1 MRPVLLLCFSSL
13 VAACTSL
20 NVVNVPSQNHNSRVN
35 YLVIHFTS
43 ERFAESLR
51 LLTQPTDNPV
61 SAHYLIPEP
70 DDDTYDRRSLRVH
83 QLVPESRRAWHAGT
97 SFWHGEESLN
107 DRSIGIELVSRSFCS
122 DIDPDI
128 ETPAPENQA
137 CVFHDFSAEQFA
149 LLVRLTAEILERF
162 PEIDP
167 VDVVGHSDIAP
178 DRKVDP
184 GPRFPWRQLYEQ
196 GIGAWYDEETADRYR
211 EQFRQ
216 DLPDIALIQ
225 RALLA
230 YGYRIEETG
239 ENDPQTRFVVR
250 AFQMHFRPS
259 DHSGRIDQETSAI
272 LFALIEKYRPEAKLD
287 ASKQQSANQATPP
300 RNHFLETA

>member
-1 MRPVLLLCFSSL
+1 M
-13 VAACTSL
+13 
-20 NVVNVPSQNHNSRVN
+20 VNAPSQNHNSRVN

-43 ERFAESLR
+43 EHFAESLR
-51 LLTQPTDNPV
+51 LLTQPTARPV

-70 DDDTYDRRSLRVH
+70 DDDTYKRRSLGVH
-83 QLVPESRRAWHAGT
+83 KLVPESRRAWHAGA

-107 DRSIGIELVSRSFCS
+107 NRSIGIELVNRSYCS
-122 DIDPDI
+122 DDDPDI
-128 ETPAPENQA
+128 ETPTPENQS

-149 LLVRLTAEILERF
+149 LLVRLTGEILVRF

-167 VDVVGHSDIAP
+167 VDVVGHADIAP

-196 GIGAWYDEETADRYR
+196 GTGAWYDQETVDRYR
-211 EQFRQ
+211 EQYRH

-250 AFQMHFRPS
+250 AFQMHFRPA
-259 DHSGRIDQETSAI
+259 DHSGQIDAETSAI
-272 LFALIEKYRPEAKLD
+272 LFALLAKYRPEAEFV
-287 ASKQQSANQATPP
+287 ASK
-300 RNHFLETA
+300 L

>member
-13 VAACTSL
+13 VTACTSL
-20 NVVNVPSQNHNSRVN
+20 NMVNAPSQNHNSRVN

-43 ERFAESLR
+43 EHFAESLR
-51 LLTQPTDNPV
+51 LLTQPTARPV

-70 DDDTYDRRSLRVH
+70 DDDTYKRRSLGVH
-83 QLVPESRRAWHAGT
+83 KLVPESRRAWHAGA

-107 DRSIGIELVSRSFCS
+107 DRSIGIELVNRSYCS

-128 ETPAPENQA
+128 ETPAPENQS
-137 CVFHDFSAEQFA
+137 CVFRDFSAEQIA
-149 LLVRLTAEILERF
+149 LLVRLTGEIIERF
-162 PEIDP
+162 PEIDA
-167 VDVVGHSDIAP
+167 VDVVGHSDVAP

-196 GIGAWYDEETADRYR
+196 GIGAWYDQETVDRNR
-211 EQFRQ
+211 EQYRH

-239 ENDPQTRFVVR
+239 QNDLQTRFVVR

-259 DHSGRIDQETSAI
+259 DHSGQIDAETSAI
-272 LFALIEKYRPEAKLD
+272 LFALLAKYRSEAEFV
-287 ASKQQSANQATPP
+287 ASK
-300 RNHFLETA
+300 L

>member
-1 MRPVLLLCFSSL
+1 MLPLLLLCFSSL
-13 VAACTSL
+13 VAACSSL
-20 NVVNVPSQNHNSRVN
+20 NMVNVPSQNHNSRVN
-35 YLVIHFTS
+35 YLIIHFTS
-43 ERFAESLR
+43 EHFAESLR
-51 LLTQPTDNPV
+51 LLVQPSDNPV

-70 DDDTYDRRSLRVH
+70 DDATYDRRSLRVH
-83 QLVPESRRAWHAGT
+83 KLVPESRRAWHAGA

-107 DRSIGIELVSRSFCS
+107 DRSIGIELVNRSYCS

-128 ETPAPENQA
+128 ETPTPENQA

-149 LLVRLTAEILERF
+149 LLVRLTGEISERF
-162 PEIDP
+162 PEIEP

-196 GIGAWYDEETADRYR
+196 GIGAWYDEETVDRYR
-211 EQFRQ
+211 EQLQ
-216 DLPDIALIQ
+216 HGLPDIALIQ

-250 AFQMHFRPS
+250 AFQMHFRPA
-259 DHSGRIDQETSAI
+259 DYSGRIDQETSAI
-272 LFALIEKYRPEAKLD
+272 LFALLEKYRPEAKFD
-287 ASKQQSANQATPP
+287 AARLPAADQPIPP
-300 RNHFLETA
+300 RNHFLKTT